1 MQRPFYFK
9 AFLFV
14 CLLLAAL
21 ALHSEV
27 PQATADSIARILN
40 KSPEVC
46 DPSCSLYAQEHTG
59 ASMTNTIFIS
69 LLLILGSIWLYIT
82 YKKKYIII
90 LGSVLGGL
98 VLGSYFAQPL
108 FRSNKVPANCPII
121 QKQGVPSHSPDS
133 FIAPGSEFSQDSI
146 AAKDSA
152 SAVSSDEFSQASGDE
167 FSSASGGEFSQANS
181 EFQAADPKSGN
192 DIAPKAPVRKINYTM
207 IYEPVIIFLILGLIG
222 LMIRYPWF
230 RKLRGLFLLAGLL
243 YLGFY
248 RGACPCM
255 ISSFQNTALL
265 IFGIKVHWE
274 SLLWFLL
281 LIPATYLFGKV
292 WCGWLCHLGA
302 LQEFLFR
309 APKLKLLTN
318 LKAQKVLKVIQISV
332 LSLWILQLL
341 ITRTNIFCEIDPFK
355 VAFNLFSAN
364 WIGYALLGVLLIS
377 SVLIYKPFCRT
388 MCPVGLTLGWV
399 SLIPGARRLNKND
412 LCIDCFSC
420 HNECNQR
427 AMIHENRKT
436 VLHNQDCIMCG
447 ECFHTCKKDALKV
460 HRHNPRLRILPVLL
474 AMLAFSSLA
483 KAQWECPSRLG
494 GSLKPFGQSNLMWAG
509 EAITTGGFIGN
520 EGLTNAMLFGGL
532 DYSVNNHTL
541 YVEGGFKSWYRLGGD
556 RSDNGLYSLGLREAF
571 YRNTGNKHTLTVGL
585 HSAKSDDYYLLNE
598 RIVGANYRVSLGK
611 VELNAIGGSVM
622 KDFARNGTFCT
633 LSYLY
638 NIIPGR
644 QRAILGSDF
653 GQTNLSMLTL
663 TYKPSQRRKKPK
675 DEFALDGQLVAS
687 DQHSLLSLNSA
698 GAVLYK
704 EFGNWTPYKTLLSGL
719 FLDVNLAGI
728 SLKPEVLWQ
737 SGKGNNALIYSIMA
751 DKQFAWSNGQLTKLF
766 ARYVGMTKSD
776 STAVATNSFS
786 NIFAGEVLR
795 LDALEMP
802 FLQVGLK
809 HSFPSL
815 KASIKLQ
822 AAMQTGNVS
831 GYTMSD
837 NGTATTRMQET
848 DLTFSKNLGKLFL
861 VNASLGYVK
870 YPSLTTDP
878 NLGLMYKAKSSPWGK
893 IELRITF

>member
-1 MQRPFYFK
+1 MRKPFNLK
-9 AFLFV
+9 LFFCV
-14 CLLLAAL
+14 CLLLTGV
-21 ALHSEV
+21 ALHAKVSPAV
-27 PQATADSIARILN
+27 ADSIEGLLN
-40 KSPEVC
+40 HTPAGC
-46 DPSCSLYAQEHTG
+46 DQSCSLYAQEHPG
-59 ASMTNTIFIS
+59 ASLTNTIFIS
-69 LLLILGSIWLYIT
+69 LLLILGSAWLYVT

-90 LGSVLGGL
+90 LGSVLGTL

-108 FRSNKVPANCPII
+108 FRAKTVPANCPVI
-121 QKQGVPSHSPDS
+121 QQKGVPAHSPDS
-133 FIAPGSEFSQDSI
+133 FIAPGAEFAQDSV
-146 AAKDSA
+146 ATKDSV
-152 SAVSSDEFSQASGDE
+152 AVKSDEFSQAS
-167 FSSASGGEFSQANS
+167 AGEFSQANS
-181 EFQAADPKSGN
+181 EFQAADSTSVNNIVPQ
-192 DIAPKAPVRKINYTM
+192 KAERKINYTM

-230 RKLRGLFLLAGLL
+230 RKLRGLFLLGGLL

-281 LIPATYLFGKV
+281 LIPATYFFGKV

-302 LQEFLFR
+302 MQEFLFR
-309 APKLKLLTN
+309 APKLKLLTT
-318 LKAQKVLKVIQISV
+318 LKAQKVLKIVQVSV
-332 LSLWILQLL
+332 FSLWILQLL

-388 MCPVGLTLGWV
+388 MCPVGLALGWV

-412 LCIDCFSC
+412 LCIDCISC

-447 ECFHTCKKDALKV
+447 ECFHSCKKDALKV
-460 HRHNPRLRILPVLL
+460 HRHKPRLKVLPILLL
-474 AMLAFSSLA
+474 ALMISPAL

-520 EGLTNAMLFGGL
+520 EGLTNGMLFGGL

-556 RSDNGLYSLGLREAF
+556 RSDNGLYSFGLREAF
-571 YRNTGNKHTLTVGL
+571 YRNTGNNHTLTVGL

-598 RIVGANYRVSLGK
+598 RIVGANYRISLGK
-611 VELNAIGGSVM
+611 VELNAIGGSVL

-633 LSYLY
+633 LGYLY

-663 TYKPSQRRKKPK
+663 TYKPSSGKKLN
-675 DEFALDGQLVAS
+675 DEFSSGDGLGTTAKPS
-687 DQHSLLSLNSA
+687 FLSLKSA
-698 GAVLYK
+698 GAVLYH
-704 EFGNWTPYKTLLSGL
+704 EFGSWINDKTLLSGL
-719 FLDVNLAGI
+719 YAEV
-728 SLKPEVLWQ
+728 SLGGVSIKPEVLLQ
-737 SGKGNNALIYSIMA
+737 SSKSNNALIYSLMA
-751 DKQFAWSNGQLTKLF
+751 DKQFTWSNGQMTKLF
-766 ARYVGMTKSD
+766 VRYVGMKKID
-776 STAVATNSFS
+776 STAVAGNSFS
-786 NIFAGEVLR
+786 NVFAGEVLR
-795 LDALEMP
+795 LDALDMP
-802 FLQVGLK
+802 FLQVGMK
-809 HSFPSL
+809 HSFPAIKTSV
-815 KASIKLQ
+815 KLQ
-822 AAMQTGNVS
+822 AAMQLAKGTGYSIDDYGN
-831 GYTMSD
+831 T
-837 NGTATTRMQET
+837 TASRLGEI
-848 DLTFSKNLGKLFL
+848 DLTLSKNFGKLFL
-861 VNASLGYVK
+861 VNATIGHLQ
-870 YPSLTTDP
+870 YPSYSTDP
-878 NLGLMYKAKSSPWGK
+878 ETAMLRYASKSSLWGK